1 MELNAPAI
9 AVVANTAWY
18 LFNFRLNLMK
28 SLQAAGYRVLA
39 VAPADA
45 YADRIRA
52 AGIEFEPV
60 AISGSGIN
68 PLKELGSVCRL
79 HRLFRRQHLS
89 LVISYTAKG
98 NIYSALACRTLGL
111 SFIPNVSGLG
121 RTFIRRSPL
130 TWLVQCLYR
139 STLPHAHGVFFQNI
153 DDMRVFVRAGLVP
166 PELAERLPGSGV
178 DLELFRPAP
187 FPRRPPD
194 APVFL
199 LVARMLW
206 DKGVGDYVAAAR
218 KVRTAFPNA
227 EFRLLGM
234 LDSDNPSAISR
245 RQMEEWVATGVVR
258 YLGVTDDVAA
268 HLADADCVVLPSYRE
283 GVPRVLL
290 EAAAMARP
298 VITTDVPGCRDTVV
312 HRKTGFLCRPADEQ
326 DLAEKMVALIALTTV
341 QRQAMGRLGRALVER
356 SFDERFVLARYHDV
370 VAALVPE
377 QTRLWTGGHMCP
389 AYGLRTT
396 ALGHGGKPPSIAQQP
411 DDKHG
416 SQRNSPL
423 SKACSGDMKN

>member
-1 MELNAPAI
+1 MELSAPAI
-9 AVVANTAWY
+9 AVVSNTAWH

-39 VAPADA
+39 VAPADL

-60 AISGSGIN
+60 AISGSGVN
-68 PLKELGSVCRL
+68 PLKELGSVYRL
-79 HRLFRRQHLS
+79 HQVFRRQHLA

-98 NIYSALACRTLGL
+98 NIYSALVCRALGL
-111 SFIPNVSGLG
+111 PFIPNISGLG

-130 TWLVQCLYR
+130 TWIVQRLYR
-139 STLPHAHGVFFQNI
+139 STLPHAHGVFFQNM
-153 DDMRVFVRAGLVP
+153 DDMRMFVRARLVP

-178 DLELFRPAP
+178 DLASFQPAP
-187 FPRRPPD
+187 FPRRPAD

-206 DKGVGDYVAAAR
+206 DKGIGEYVAAAR
-218 KVRTAFPNA
+218 RVRAFVPNA

-245 RQMEEWVATGVVR
+245 RQMEDWVATGAVR

-268 HLADADCVVLPSYRE
+268 HLADADCAVLPSYRE

-312 HRKTGFLCRPADEQ
+312 HGETGFLCRPADER
-326 DLAEKMVALIALTTV
+326 DLAEKMLAFIGSTPIE
-341 QRQAMGRLGRALVER
+341 RQAMGRLGRALVER
-356 SFDERFVLARYHDV
+356 DFDERFVLARYHDA
-370 VAALVPE
+370 VAAL
-377 QTRLWTGGHMCP
+377 LP
-389 AYGLRTT
+389 AQRGRERPRG
-396 ALGHGGKPPSIAQQP
+396 ALQEAAGPLAAPSHSPP
-411 DDKHG
+411 
-416 SQRNSPL
+416 R
-423 SKACSGDMKN
+423 